1 MESFTDLLK
10 RRRSIRKF
18 TTDKISEDHVVEL
31 MKAALMAPSSKRSTP
46 WEFILV
52 DEPEKLEKLA
62 SCKQHGGKLISG
74 APLAI
79 VILADPL
86 SSDVWIEDVSI
97 AATFIQL
104 QAESLGLG
112 SCWVQVR
119 ERSDIS
125 GVSAEEN
132 VREILDIPLQ
142 LQVATIIAVGHK
154 AEEKA
159 PFDEAKLKWEKIHLN
174 KFGGQE

>member
-1 MESFTDLLK
+1 MENFTELLK
-10 RRRSIRKF
+10 RRRSTRKF
-18 TTDKISEDHVVEL
+18 TSEKISEDQVVEL
-31 MKAALMAPSSKRSTP
+31 MKAALMSPSSKRSTP
-46 WEFILV
+46 WEFVLV

-62 SCKQHGGKLISG
+62 ACKERGAGLISK

-79 VILADPL
+79 VILANPL
-86 SSDVWIEDVSI
+86 SSGVWIEDTAI

-119 ERSDIS
+119 ERTDAS

-142 LQVATIIAVGHK
+142 FQVSAIIAVGHK
-154 AEEKA
+154 AEEKE
-159 PFDEAKLKWEKIHLN
+159 PFDDDKLKWEKIHLN